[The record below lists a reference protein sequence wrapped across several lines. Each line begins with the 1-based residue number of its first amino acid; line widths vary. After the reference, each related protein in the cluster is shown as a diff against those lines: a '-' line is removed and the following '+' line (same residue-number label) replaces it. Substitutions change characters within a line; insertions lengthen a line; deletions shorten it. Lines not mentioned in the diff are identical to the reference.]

1 MKTIPTLAR
10 GSEIDADGDGP
21 AALAHANA
29 LVLRQGAALVARLA
43 AEQYAEAPCPPGL
56 PETARAAF
64 ARGAVGAHVR
74 HVLDHYESFL
84 LGLATGRVDYDR
96 RERER
101 EVELDPRLAHERLE
115 SCARRL
121 ETLERRELDRP
132 LVVLTASAPGRVRE
146 GASSLGREL
155 QFLASHTVHHYA
167 LIAVLVRLW
176 GVAPDDDFGVAPSTL
191 AFEQG
196 ASRCA
201 R

>member
-1 MKTIPTLAR
+1 MTTIPMVAR
-10 GSEIDADGDGP
+10 ASELDGQ
-21 AALAHANA
+21 AAGTATLAHANA
-29 LVLRQGAALVARLA
+29 LVLRQGATLLARLSSQ
-43 AEQYAEAPCPPGL
+43 QYAQAPELPGL
-56 PETARAAF
+56 PEAARGAF

-84 LGLATGRVDYDR
+84 HGLESGRVDYDR

-101 EVELDPRLAHERLE
+101 ELERDPLLARERLE

-121 ETLERRELDRP
+121 GELERVGLDRA
-132 LVVLTASAPGRVRE
+132 LVVLTASGPGRARE

-191 AFEQG
+191 AYEQG
-196 ASRCA
+196 AARCA

>member
-1 MKTIPTLAR
+1 MTTIPSLAR
-10 GSEIDADGDGP
+10 GSEVDAGP
-21 AALAHANA
+21 ATLARANA
-29 LVLRQGAALVARLA
+29 LVLRQGASLLARLDV
-43 AEQYAEAPCPPGL
+43 EQFAEAPRLAGL

-84 LGLATGRVDYDR
+84 HGLESGRVDYDR

-101 EVELDPRLAHERLE
+101 EVERDPALARERLE
-115 SCARRL
+115 TCARRL
-121 ETLERRELDRP
+121 EALGRSEPDRP
-132 LVVLTASAPGRVRE
+132 LVVRTECAPGRSRE

-191 AFEQG
+191 AYEQG
-196 ASRCA
+196 AAACA
-201 R
+201 P

>member
-1 MKTIPTLAR
+1 MTTNPTLAR
-10 GSEIDADGDGP
+10 SEVDAGP
-21 AALAHANA
+21 ATLARANA

-43 AEQYAEAPCPPGL
+43 VEQFAEAPRLPGL

-84 LGLATGRVDYDR
+84 HGLESGRVDYDR

-101 EVELDPRLAHERLE
+101 EVEL
-115 SCARRL
+115 
-121 ETLERRELDRP
+121 
-132 LVVLTASAPGRVRE
+132 VVRTESAPGRARE

-155 QFLASHTVHHYA
+155 LFLASHTVHHYA

-191 AFEQG
+191 AYEQG
-196 ASRCA
+196 AAACA
-201 R
+201 P

>member
-1 MKTIPTLAR
+1 MTTIPTLAR
-10 GSEIDADGDGP
+10 GSEVDAGP
-21 AALAHANA
+21 ATLARANA
-29 LVLRQGAALVARLA
+29 LVLRQGASLVARLA
-43 AEQYAEAPCPPGL
+43 VEQFSEAPRLPGL

-84 LGLATGRVDYDR
+84 HGLESGRVDYDH

-101 EVELDPRLAHERLE
+101 EVERDPELARERLE
-115 SCARRL
+115 ACARRL
-121 ETLERRELDRP
+121 EALERSELDRP
-132 LVVLTASAPGRVRE
+132 LVVRTESAPGRSRE

-155 QFLASHTVHHYA
+155 LFLASHTVHHYA

-191 AFEQG
+191 AYEQG
-196 ASRCA
+196 AARCA
-201 R
+201 P

>member
-1 MKTIPTLAR
+1 MTTIPTLAR
-10 GSEIDADGDGP
+10 GSAIEAGAP
-21 AALAHANA
+21 ASLARANA

-43 AEQYAEAPCPPGL
+43 AEQFAEAPRPAGL

-64 ARGAVGAHVR
+64 ARGAVGSHVR

-84 LGLATGRVDYDR
+84 HGLAAGRVDYDR

-101 EVELDPRLAHERLE
+101 DVELDPLLARERLE
-115 SCARRL
+115 SCARRV
-121 ETLERRELDRP
+121 EALERHELDRP
-132 LVVLTASAPGRVRE
+132 LIVLTASAPGRARE
-146 GASSLGREL
+146 AASSLGREL

>member
-1 MKTIPTLAR
+1 MTTIPRLAR
-10 GSEIDADGDGP
+10 AAALDADAPGS
-21 AALAHANA
+21 AALARANA
-29 LVLRQGAALVARLA
+29 LVLRQGAALLGRLSVAQFRD
-43 AEQYAEAPCPPGL
+43 APDLPGL
-56 PETARAAF
+56 PETARGAF

-84 LGLATGRVDYDR
+84 GGLESGRIDYDR
-96 RERER
+96 RERDRQLEIDP
-101 EVELDPRLAHERLE
+101 ELARGRLE
-115 SCARRL
+115 SAAARL
-121 ETLERRELDRP
+121 ERLPAHELDRP
-132 LVVLTASAPGRVRE
+132 LVVCTASVPGRLRE
-146 GASSLGREL
+146 GATSLTREL

-191 AFEQG
+191 AYEQG

>member
-1 MKTIPTLAR
+1 MTTIPTIARAAELDAGPATLAR
-10 GSEIDADGDGP
+10 
-21 AALAHANA
+21 ANA

-43 AEQYAEAPCPPGL
+43 VEQFAEAPRLLGL
-56 PETARAAF
+56 PQTALAAF

-84 LGLATGRVDYDR
+84 HGLASGRVDYDR

-101 EVELDPRLAHERLE
+101 ELERDPELARERLE
-115 SCARRL
+115 TCALRL
-121 ETLERRELDRP
+121 EALERSELDRP
-132 LVVLTASAPGRVRE
+132 LVVRTETAPGRSRE

-191 AFEQG
+191 AYEQG

-201 R
+201 P

>member
-1 MKTIPTLAR
+1 MTTIPTLQGESALDV
-10 GSEIDADGDGP
+10 DAPDG
-21 AALAHANA
+21 AALARANA
-29 LVLRQGAALVARLA
+29 SVLRQGAALLSRLSVEQFRDAPRLA
-43 AEQYAEAPCPPGL
+43 GL
-56 PETARAAF
+56 PETALAAF
-64 ARGAVGAHVR
+64 TRGAVGAHVR

-84 LGLATGRVDYDR
+84 GGLESGRIDYDR
-96 RERER
+96 RERDR
-101 EVELDPRLAHERLE
+101 QLELDPTLARERLE

-121 ETLERRELDRP
+121 ERFPAHELDRP
-132 LVVLTASAPGRVRE
+132 LAVTTSSAPGRARE
-146 GASSLGREL
+146 GASSLSREL

-191 AFEQG
+191 AYEQG